1 MGGIARNSL
10 PLMISIPIAGAQKKR
25 AEKEPPGYLD
35 KPSRNGALFA
45 WQDVRLAAC
54 AIPPESHMSLSMHR
68 ACIPVFV
75 RGLKVLDGLLD
86 KAQAHEAKAGLAPG
100 ALIDARLAPDMQTLG
115 NQVQRA
121 SDTCKFS
128 AERLTGLKSPRQ
140 PDTETSYAELK
151 ARIAA
156 TVEFLNTVTPADLA
170 GSEERGIPLKL
181 GQTGTTLN
189 GADYLLQFALP
200 NFFFHVTTAHD
211 ILRNNGVKIGKLD
224 YLGVYSS

>member
-1 MGGIARNSL
+1 M
-10 PLMISIPIAGAQKKR
+10 PLT
-25 AEKEPPGYLD
+25 
-35 KPSRNGALFA
+35 
-45 WQDVRLAAC
+45 
-54 AIPPESHMSLSMHR
+54 MHR

-75 RGLKVLDGLLD
+75 RGLRVLDGLLD
-86 KAQAHEAKAGLAPG
+86 KAEAHEAKAGLAPG

-121 SDTCKFS
+121 SDTSKFS
-128 AERLTGLKSPRQ
+128 AERLTGLRSPAL

-156 TVEFLNTVTPADLA
+156 TIEFLQTVTPADLV

-189 GADYLLQFALP
+189 GADYLLQFSLP
-200 NFFFHVTTAHD
+200 NFFFHIATAHD

-224 YLGVYSS
+224 YLGVYSG

>member
-1 MGGIARNSL
+1 
-10 PLMISIPIAGAQKKR
+10 
-25 AEKEPPGYLD
+25 
-35 KPSRNGALFA
+35 
-45 WQDVRLAAC
+45 
-54 AIPPESHMSLSMHR
+54 MSLTMHR

-75 RGLKVLDGLLD
+75 RGLEVLDGLLD
-86 KAQAHEAKAGLAPG
+86 KAETHEAQTGLEPG
-100 ALIDARLAPDMQTLG
+100 ALIGARLAPDMQTLG

-121 SDTCKFS
+121 SDTSKFS
-128 AERLTGLKSPRQ
+128 AERLTGFKSPPL

-156 TVEFLNTVTPADLA
+156 TSEYLKTITPAALE

-200 NFFFHVTTAHD
+200 NFFFHITTAHD

-224 YLGVYSS
+224 YLGAYSS